1 MKKTGMALL
10 LLLTGCTSLSPHVEY
25 LYESSQGP
33 VYEAYCNGTANTIG
47 KCYQLAANTCGSD
60 FKILNKSEKYQK
72 ASRSKNASNE
82 DYTEYFNKYPT
93 VKRNLIF
100 YCLK

>member
-1 MKKTGMALL
+1 MKKAGIAILL
-10 LLLTGCTSLSPHVEY
+10 LLAGCSSLSPHVEY
-25 LYESSQGP
+25 LYDSSNGP

-47 KCYQLAANTCGSD
+47 QCYQLAANKCGGD
-60 FKILNKSEKYQK
+60 FKIMNKSEKYQK
-72 ASRSKNASNE
+72 GSKNRNNANE
-82 DYTEYFNKYPT
+82 YDFDYWNQYPT